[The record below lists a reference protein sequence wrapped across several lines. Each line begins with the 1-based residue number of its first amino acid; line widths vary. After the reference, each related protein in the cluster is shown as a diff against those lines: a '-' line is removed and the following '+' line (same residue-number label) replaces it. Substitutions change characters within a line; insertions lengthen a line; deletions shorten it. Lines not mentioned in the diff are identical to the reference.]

1 MRDLAPALSAL
12 CESGRRFALATVVAA
27 TGSTP
32 RPVGTVMAVTADGEV
47 LGSLSGGCV
56 EAAVY
61 DAAQAV
67 LTTGGTSFETF
78 GVSDDDAFAVGLTCG
93 GVLEVLVSQ
102 ADPALISGVL
112 GSLAVEAPDALATG
126 G

>member
-12 CESGRRFALATVVAA
+12 CESGRSFALATVVAA

-32 RPVGTVMAVTADGEV
+32 RPVGTIMAVTADGEV

-56 EAAVY
+56 EAAVHE
-61 DAAQAV
+61 AAQAV
-67 LTTGGTSFETF
+67 LARGGTSYETF

-93 GVLEVLVSQ
+93 GVLDVLVFEPE
-102 ADPALISGVL
+102 PALIAE
-112 GSLAVEAPDALATG
+112 LAQRLIRDEPV
-126 G
+126 

>member
-12 CESGRRFALATVVAA
+12 CESGRSFALATVVAA

-61 DAAQAV
+61 DAAQRA
-67 LTTGGTSFETF
+67 LSTGTASYETY
-78 GVSDDDAFAVGLTCG
+78 GVSDADALEVGLTCG
-93 GVLEVLVSQ
+93 GVLEVLVAQ
-102 ADPALISGVL
+102 ADPALVG
-112 GSLAVEAPDALATG
+112 DALR
-126 G
+126 